1 MGNFLPGIKRKEMS
15 NITDSRNSEKSSFG
29 ADLPKQAASI
39 WDKVHCS
46 RLSATMLAKG
56 CIKRRRAGDDPFCA
70 DCAIGKFHEKY
81 LGASLDKIESAP
93 KQHSLHR
100 ERPAYKPETI
110 EIISETSTTKTE
122 TITAKTEA
130 ATTEQ
135 ETKGN
140 EMSEFITVREAAK
153 ILDYSGW
160 TVTDLCKRG
169 KIKAQ
174 KINGVWLIDPA
185 SLEGIKHQKT
195 GRKPA
200 DKSAVETVKSAAK
213 PMLEKA
219 GAAVSEA
226 NKDSM
231 TNTASSK
238 ADIRVLSDEQG
249 KVLLSKDFD
258 VFLDV
263 TPGLKNLLAGI
274 STGAIDAA
282 ALFQRIGA

>member
-1 MGNFLPGIKRKEMS
+1 MS

-122 TITAKTEA
+122 TITAKTET
-130 ATTEQ
+130 ATTKQ
-135 ETKGN
+135 ETKEN
-140 EMSEFITVREAAK
+140 KMSEERFITAQDAARITGYSECNI
-153 ILDYSGW
+153 ILM
-160 TVTDLCKRG
+160 CKAG
-169 KIKAQ
+169 KLKAH
-174 KINGVWLIDPA
+174 KEKVNGIGRKKWLIDPA
-185 SLEGIKHQKT
+185 SLEGIKHHKV

-226 NKDSM
+226 NK
-231 TNTASSK
+231 ASVAK
-238 ADIRVLSDEQG
+238 PVQAEADIRVLSDERG
-249 KVLLSKDFD
+249 KVLLSSYFD

-274 STGAIDAA
+274 ATGAIDAV